1 MENEMNNTSIADTTD
16 NGEQQVC
23 TEQYCYRYQQSISPH
38 ESEHWHEHRMDAF
51 GGWQIP
57 VVMDPA
63 TSEWQVGNAWMLD
76 VTHRATLSE
85 DEAMDLGKAIERASE
100 QAFKL
105 NLADRMVATEE
116 DDFSML
122 WTERAVEES
131 DTDKPAWAATA
142 LVYADG
148 SETTYQRKLIERE
161 DFTATLSTDNDT
173 RGEFVQL
180 MCQRASDQWMDFTS
194 PAEALALAESITA
207 AANKWIEI
215 QAGDDL

>member
-1 MENEMNNTSIADTTD
+1 MNKTSIADTTD
-16 NGEQQVC
+16 KREQQVC
-23 TEQYCYRYQQSISPH
+23 TEQYCDRYQQSIS
-38 ESEHWHEHRMDAF
+38 
-51 GGWQIP
+51 
-57 VVMDPA
+57 
-63 TSEWQVGNAWMLD
+63 
-76 VTHRATLSE
+76 
-85 DEAMDLGKAIERASE
+85 
-100 QAFKL
+100 
-105 NLADRMVATEE
+105 E
-116 DDFSML
+116 DDFSLL

-173 RGEFVQL
+173 SGEFVQL

-215 QAGDDL
+215 QAGGDL